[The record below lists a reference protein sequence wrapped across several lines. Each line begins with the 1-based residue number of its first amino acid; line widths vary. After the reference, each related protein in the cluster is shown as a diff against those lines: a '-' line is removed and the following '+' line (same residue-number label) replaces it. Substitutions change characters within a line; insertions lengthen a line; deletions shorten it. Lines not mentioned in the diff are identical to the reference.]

1 MSRKKVEIN
10 PIRGERLKMLLIE
23 NGVDQKELANK
34 IGYTKEH
41 ISYIINGRR
50 NLTEDAAQAIIKQFP
65 GTRIEWLM
73 GYDDFKTPLHAKVFP
88 AFQTFIFHRN
98 RKRALENLLS
108 VYGLSFEFDPQS
120 LSPNVL
126 EVFNNTKTEDIDKIP
141 EDILMQGLSEFAEL
155 EDEQPNYILKHSSGE
170 IILRCSDN
178 QIEQLAVDI
187 ADYLE
192 FKLNKLE
199 EQCKKGDKNG

>member
-1 MSRKKVEIN
+1 MSRKRVEVN

-23 NGVDQKELANK
+23 NGVDQKELADK

-73 GYDDFKTPLHAKVFP
+73 GYDDFKTSLQAKVFP
-88 AFQTFIFHRN
+88 TFQTFYFNHK
-98 RKRALENLLS
+98 RKQALKKVLS
-108 VYGLSFEFDPQS
+108 VYGLSFEFDPQTI
-120 LSPNVL
+120 SPDVL
-126 EVFNNTKTEDIDKIP
+126 EAFNNTKTEDMDKIP

-155 EDEQPNYILKHSSGE
+155 EDDQPNYILKHSSGE
-170 IILRCSDN
+170 IILRCSDK

-199 EQCKKGDKNG
+199 ERCKKGDKNG

>member
-23 NGVDQKELANK
+23 NGIDQKELADK
-34 IGYTKEH
+34 INYSKEH

-50 NLTEDAAQAIIKQFP
+50 NLTEDAAQAIIKLFP

-88 AFQTFIFHRN
+88 AFQTFISHRN
-98 RKRALENLLS
+98 RKRALKNLLS

-120 LSPNVL
+120 LSPDVL
-126 EVFNNTKTEDIDKIP
+126 EAFNNTKTEDMDKIP
-141 EDILMQGLSEFAEL
+141 EDILMQGIDEFWEL
-155 EDEQPNYILKHSSGE
+155 DDTQPNYILKHSSGE
-170 IILRCSDN
+170 IILRCSEN
-178 QIEQLAVDI
+178 QIKQLEIDI
-187 ADYLE
+187 EDYLE

-199 EQCKKGDKNG
+199 NQCKKGEGNG